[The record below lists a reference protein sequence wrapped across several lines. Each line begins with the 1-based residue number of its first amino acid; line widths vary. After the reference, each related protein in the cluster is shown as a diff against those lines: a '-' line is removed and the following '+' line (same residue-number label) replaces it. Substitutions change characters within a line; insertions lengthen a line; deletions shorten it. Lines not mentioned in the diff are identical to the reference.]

1 MRVRGDRV
9 LPTGQ
14 DQDNPPCRATAASR
28 TVYERGEGMIRIDM
42 CGIAGRVLR
51 QPGAIGADLVAM
63 LTAQRHRGTDSTG
76 FALYGEPLAAGFV

>member
-1 MRVRGDRV
+1 VPGNGSFAYRLRKRRRD
-9 LPTGQ
+9 
-14 DQDNPPCRATAASR
+14 DQDRQ
-28 TVYERGEGMIRIDM
+28 